1 MTSPQLEN
9 TGGGMAREIQQKA
22 YKAARQMLEA
32 FQSVGADSFD
42 LTITTLTG
50 DKIEFRRGVPPE
62 SLLRRLRGLL
72 PAAEEHQK
80 NVIVR
85 PASRSVVLVQL
96 DDLDAARLEQL
107 LSMAFLAF
115 TTSPGNHQ
123 AWVAVNDAPDE
134 DFARRL
140 KKGAGADPTAS
151 GATRLAGSINFKPK
165 YKPDF
170 PRIGIALC
178 TPGRIVTAQELT
190 ALGLVASLE
199 DPPARVSPMVQP
211 RPGRRRIWPDYR
223 RCVEGAPRN
232 HGDTGPD
239 ISKADFVW
247 CRTALAWGFDLQ
259 EVDARLMEQS
269 GKARE
274 AGQGERYA
282 LLTAENAAASLRR
295 ETSAKPGPTAG

>member
-1 MTSPQLEN
+1 
-9 TGGGMAREIQQKA
+9 MAREIEQNA

-32 FQSVGADSFD
+32 FQSLGADSFD

-50 DKIEFRRGVPPE
+50 DKIEFRRDVPLE

-72 PAAEEHQK
+72 PAAEEQQK

-85 PASRSVVLVQL
+85 PVSRSTLLVQL
-96 DDLDAARLEQL
+96 DDLTDAEKLEQL
-107 LSMAFLAF
+107 ISVAFLAF

-123 AWVAVNDAPDE
+123 AWVAVSDAPDA

-151 GATRLAGSINFKPK
+151 GATRIAGSLNFKPK
-165 YKPDF
+165 YMPNF
-170 PRIGIALC
+170 PRIGITLC
-178 TPGRIVTAQELT
+178 TPGRTVTAQELT
-190 ALGLVASLE
+190 ALSLVAAPE
-199 DPPARVSPMVQP
+199 EPPARGSPLVQP
-211 RPGRRRIWPDYR
+211 RLGRRRIWPDYR

-247 CRTALAWGFDLQ
+247 CRTALAWGFELQ
-259 EVDARLMEQS
+259 QVAARLLEQS
-269 GKARE
+269 SKARE

-282 LLTAENAAASLRR
+282 LLTAENAAASLKR
-295 ETSAKPGPTAG
+295 ENARGPTAE